1 MATPSSVTTWVLLF
15 IVLGYGESKY
25 NGSNDAGG
33 TVDRIQQQSLGSMLT
48 VNGVGC
54 KVANVVGVEDT
65 RSLLA
70 PESPHQNHSA
80 LFRKQVLQG

>member
-33 TVDRIQQQSLGSMLT
+33 TVDRIQQQSLGSLGFYGS
-48 VNGVGC
+48 VN
-54 KVANVVGVEDT
+54 
-65 RSLLA
+65 R
-70 PESPHQNHSA
+70 
-80 LFRKQVLQG
+80 RLQLGWGNC

>member
-33 TVDRIQQQSLGSMLT
+33 TVDRIQQQSLGSI
-48 VNGVGC
+48 C
-54 KVANVVGVEDT
+54 C
-65 RSLLA
+65 R
-70 PESPHQNHSA
+70 
-80 LFRKQVLQG
+80 

>member
-33 TVDRIQQQSLGSMLT
+33 TVDRIQLQSLGSLRFYA
-48 VNGVGC
+48 VG
-54 KVANVVGVEDT
+54 KPSVATWLVLLLKSSDKIF
-65 RSLLA
+65 LA
-70 PESPHQNHSA
+70 P
-80 LFRKQVLQG
+80 

>member
-33 TVDRIQQQSLGSMLT
+33 TVDRIQLQSLGSIA
-48 VNGVGC
+48 VG
-54 KVANVVGVEDT
+54 KPSVATWLG
-65 RSLLA
+65 
-70 PESPHQNHSA
+70 
-80 LFRKQVLQG
+80 FCC

>member
-33 TVDRIQQQSLGSMLT
+33 TVDRIQQQSLGSMS
-48 VNGVGC
+48 VNRRLQLGVIE
-54 KVANVVGVEDT
+54 V
-65 RSLLA
+65 
-70 PESPHQNHSA
+70 ESPQTQLLGPPSPPHRRTPH
-80 LFRKQVLQG
+80 RTEQG

>member
-33 TVDRIQQQSLGSMLT
+33 TVDRIQQQSLGSMLS

-54 KVANVVGVEDT
+54 KVCKIWVE
-65 RSLLA
+65 
-70 PESPHQNHSA
+70 
-80 LFRKQVLQG
+80 